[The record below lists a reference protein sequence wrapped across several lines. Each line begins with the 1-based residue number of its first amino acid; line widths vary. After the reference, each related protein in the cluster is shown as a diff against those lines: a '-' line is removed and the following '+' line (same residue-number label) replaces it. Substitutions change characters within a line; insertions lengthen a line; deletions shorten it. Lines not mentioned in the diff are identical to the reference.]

1 MLKKQTLTTKEAF
14 QKIAKFCAYQERCHQ
29 EVRDKLFSYGLFK
42 DDVEMIIYE
51 LTQQDF
57 LNEERFALA
66 FARGKFKYKK
76 WGRTKIIMELKRRK
90 VSDYCIKKGLAE
102 IDEDLY
108 LDVLNEVLSKKF
120 DKTKGVKLYQ
130 RKYKAAQY
138 AISRGFENALVW
150 ETLKSIG

>member
-1 MLKKQTLTTKEAF
+1 MLKKQTLTTKEAS

-66 FARGKFKYKK
+66 FARIQCLTALGINAGESPQWVRMTAIAAAESGQRFNRSESMAVESASRPNCFKH
-76 WGRTKIIMELKRRK
+76 
-90 VSDYCIKKGLAE
+90 
-102 IDEDLY
+102 
-108 LDVLNEVLSKKF
+108 
-120 DKTKGVKLYQ
+120 
-130 RKYKAAQY
+130 
-138 AISRGFENALVW
+138 
-150 ETLKSIG
+150 